1 MLGNALLRQPL
12 LSVIFQCFPLSRY
25 ERRQVMRQWGDK
37 CTVPFAVK
45 EEERREGGERPDAS
59 LRYSKLMRIL
69 FGIITPVQNV
79 ELQCIAF

>member
-1 MLGNALLRQPL
+1 
-12 LSVIFQCFPLSRY
+12 
-25 ERRQVMRQWGDK
+25 MRQWGDK

-45 EEERREGGERPDAS
+45 GEERREGGERPDAS